1 MSDRSKAVE
10 KRLKRQAAIR
20 QKVERALKDTE
31 GAFTNIGV
39 EKDPFDLPDIKAER
53 VGQKRAAS
61 LAMLNNRWPEL
72 PSAKVSFELHVPEI
86 AEVHIAEFEAAL
98 ELAVAIDVVAN
109 KMLRSR
115 ESYNA
120 YLQEFDNYIADC
132 ASNIKKH
139 LTELKNLSKDEML
152 SSERPAKTLFK
163 IGTLRGMQIH
173 SCYAEADTALR
184 HGCYAMI
191 FQTITQQEYV
201 SRREEIVKALHRMK
215 TGLRRVKQECF
226 QEIAR
231 QDRMS
236 AFNGT
241 SNELVTEERIDP
253 HARINEQIVRD
264 LVTLKEVSKKRRSN
278 ARRNSA
284 AHAKTVQPAAP
295 EQQAATPGE

>member
-109 KMLRSR
+109 KMLRNR

-184 HGCYAMI
+184 VEPQVDARIERAGEQRRRDLNGQARRLLWRLHLHPR
-191 FQTITQQEYV
+191 
-201 SRREEIVKALHRMK
+201 SRHDDQRPELHPTELRL
-215 TGLRRVKQECF
+215 GLRGHRYVR
-226 QEIAR
+226 R
-231 QDRMS
+231 QLQRPS
-236 AFNGT
+236 
-241 SNELVTEERIDP
+241 
-253 HARINEQIVRD
+253 
-264 LVTLKEVSKKRRSN
+264 
-278 ARRNSA
+278 
-284 AHAKTVQPAAP
+284 
-295 EQQAATPGE
+295 